1 MSKKMEI
8 VYLVVGDDELSLP
21 IAEFDSVLEIAIWF
35 NCTEKQIKDIIKN
48 KKTIDK
54 MQIEKVILKNTKK

>member
-1 MSKKMEI
+1 MAKKMEI

-48 KKTIDK
+48 KKTIEK

>member
-1 MSKKMEI
+1 MEI

-48 KKTIDK
+48 KKTIEK

>member
-48 KKTIDK
+48 KKTIEK